1 MEIVSGIKLRDIL
14 LDNGNWWKFF
24 IKNRALI
31 RLSIIVN
38 VLKVLTCRTSLL
50 GWSLF
55 QCRKCGKTTKCP
67 HTCKSR
73 FCSSCGKKA
82 TDNWIENSFRTLPN
96 TKWQH
101 ITLTIPSK
109 LWDFFWVNRYLMGK
123 VPAIAANIIKTLAQ
137 KDGILPGIFLA
148 IHTFGRDL
156 KRNFHIHLSTTVG
169 GLCLPDKNSYRQSAY
184 YHHQTVKKMWRYR
197 VINLLRNEFKNG
209 TLKLP
214 PKLKHLKTYQ
224 AFCSWTAQFY
234 STDWVV
240 ELSKQSDN
248 MKINVEYLGKYLKRP
263 PIGETRI
270 KSYDR
275 KQVTY
280 EYLDH
285 YTDSKKLLSLP
296 VHQFIARLV
305 THIPDKYFRNIRYYG
320 FLANRIRGKLLP
332 KVYDFLKMKK
342 LIHQKVY
349 MSWRQ
354 MLLNIFKYDPIKCP
368 ICGITMN
375 LVDIEPSI
383 RQTPLVNL
391 HQQIAN
397 GHYPLL

>member
-1 MEIVSGIKLRDIL
+1 MEFVSGLKLRDIL

-24 IKNRALI
+24 LKNHHLI

-38 VLKVLTCRTSLL
+38 VLKVLVCRTSFL
-50 GWSLF
+50 GFSLF
-55 QCRKCGKTTKCP
+55 ECSKCGKTIKAP
-67 HTCKSR
+67 HSCKSR

-82 TDNWIENSFRTLPN
+82 TDNWIKNSFNTLPK

-101 ITLTIPSK
+101 ITFTIPGK
-109 LWDFFWVNRYLMGK
+109 LWELFWVNRYLMGK
-123 VPAIAANIIKTLAQ
+123 APAIAANTIKQLAE
-137 KDGILPGIFLA
+137 KDGFCPGIFLA

-169 GLCLPDKNSYRQSAY
+169 GLCLPAYNSYHQNAY
-184 YHHQTVKKMWRYR
+184 FHHKPIKNMWRYR
-197 VINLLRNEFKNG
+197 LINLLRTEFEQGK
-209 TLKLP
+209 LKMP
-214 PKLKHLKTYQ
+214 PQLKHLKTNKG
-224 AFCSWTAQFY
+224 FSSWTSQFY
-234 STDWVV
+234 ATDWVV

-270 KSYDR
+270 KRYDG
-275 KQVTY
+275 KKVTY

-285 YTDSKKLLSLP
+285 YTDKKELMSLP
-296 VHQFIARLV
+296 VHEFIARLV

-320 FLANRIRGKLLP
+320 FLANRVRGKLLP
-332 KVYDFLKMKK
+332 KAYDLLKIKK
-342 LIHQKVY
+342 DTAKKVY

-368 ICGITMN
+368 ICGTTMKMA
-375 LVDIEPSI
+375 DIELPI
-383 RQTPLVNL
+383 QIHLTNM
-391 HQQIAN
+391 HEQIAN
-397 GHYPLL
+397 GYYPLL